1 MSDHASPSTAAPS
14 HWLRDPA
21 LPPWCLAVPLLALG
35 LLAAAWGRPLGLAL
49 GAVLTAALLAAVM
62 AAIHHAEVVAHRVG
76 EPFGTLV
83 LAVAVTIIEVALI
96 VSLMLAGGES
106 ANSLARDTVFAALM
120 IASNGIV
127 GLCLV
132 LGGLR
137 HGVLAYRVEGTS
149 PALAAL
155 GAMAGLAL
163 VLPSFTQTTPGP
175 TYSGSQLAFA
185 GIASLTLY
193 GVFVFV
199 QTVRHRDYFLPAED
213 TGGAPHAD
221 EHHHAAPPSNAV
233 AWTSLMLLMLSLVG
247 VVGLAKAL
255 APALEAGVD
264 AAGLPHAVAGV
275 VIALIVLLP
284 ETGAALRAAK
294 GNRMQSSL
302 NLALGSGLASIGLTI
317 PVVAALSPWFPFAI
331 VLGLPP
337 MQIVLLA
344 MTLLTATLTL
354 GSGRATVMQGAVHL
368 VLFAAFLFLTVVP

>member
-1 MSDHASPSTAAPS
+1 MSPKPIPSERPS
-14 HWLRDPA
+14 WTRIPG
-21 LPPWCLAVPLLALG
+21 LPVWSLAVPAVASLILAGAWGQPLGLGLG
-35 LLAAAWGRPLGLAL
+35 LLLVGTLF
-49 GAVLTAALLAAVM
+49 AAVM
-62 AAIHHAEVVAHRVG
+62 GAIHHAEVVAHRVG

-96 VSLMLAGGES
+96 VALMVAGGES
-106 ANSLARDTVFAALM
+106 ANSLARDTVFAAVM
-120 IASNGIV
+120 IAGNGIV

-149 PALAAL
+149 PALASL
-155 GAMAGLAL
+155 GALAGLSL
-163 VLPSFTQTTPGP
+163 VLPSFTTTTPGP
-175 TYSGSQLAFA
+175 TYSASQLMFA
-185 GIASLTLY
+185 GVTSLVLY

-199 QTVRHRDYFLPAED
+199 QTVRHRDYFLPAEGS
-213 TGGAPHAD
+213 GGEDSHAT
-221 EHHHAAPPSNAV
+221 PPSNAV
-233 AWTSLMLLMLSLVG
+233 AWTSLGLLMVSLVG

-255 APALEAGVD
+255 APALEAGVS

-275 VIALIVLLP
+275 VIAMIVLLP

-317 PVVAALSPWFPFAI
+317 PVVAALSPWFPFSL

-337 MQIVLLA
+337 MQMVLLA
-344 MTLLTATLTL
+344 MTMLTATLTL

-368 VLFAAFLFLTVVP
+368 VLFAAFIFLTVVP